1 MAYVP
6 ILRSSESQNKLNF
19 GGGDNVMAR
28 ARDPNR
34 DRAKE
39 IWLEHGGDITN
50 RQIAEMLD
58 VNEKKV
64 AVWKQ
69 RDGWNVVQQT
79 EENVVQQKKNPK
91 GGAPPGNKNA
101 VGNKGGAA
109 PKRNSNA
116 VTHGFFRK
124 YLPERTLEIMEH
136 IAERSP
142 IDMLWDHILIQY
154 TAIIAA
160 QPIMFVRDKD
170 DETRVLKKKK
180 PGMFGIEEEWEY
192 QHSWDKQANFLNAQS
207 RAIAEL
213 RNSIKQFIE
222 LANEDDERR
231 LKLEQMQLNIK
242 KTKADVEKATAEAEK
257 LKKGTAGKEPL
268 HIIVDYGDDEE
279 DDAS

>member
-1 MAYVP
+1 
-6 ILRSSESQNKLNF
+6 
-19 GGGDNVMAR
+19 MAR
-28 ARDPNR
+28 ERDPNR
-34 DRAKE
+34 DRAYE
-39 IWLEHGGDITN
+39 IWREHGGNITN
-50 RQIAEMLD
+50 RQIAEQLD
-58 VNEKKV
+58 EDEKKI

-69 RDGWNVVQQT
+69 RDKWNVVQQSGKNVVQQNET
-79 EENVVQQKKNPK
+79 NVVQQKRGAPKGNKNAVGNR
-91 GGAPPGNKNA
+91 GGAPPGNQNA

-170 DETRVLKKKK
+170 DETRVLKKEK

-192 QHSWDKQANFLNAQS
+192 QHAWDKQANFLNAQS

-213 RNSIKQFIE
+213 RSSIKQFIE

-257 LKKGTAGKEPL
+257 LKKGAAGKEPL